1 MSPTGGITDARHGL
15 ERVMLDRVTVRG
27 FKSIRALDDFP
38 LRALNVLIGA
48 NGAGKSNFITFFDLL
63 ARMSEQRL
71 DYFVEEH
78 AGPDALLFGSRKR
91 TRRIET
97 KLTSGKNTY
106 ECSLVP
112 MGHRFM
118 LEGETTAYAAPDSR
132 AGPAKARPPDRV
144 AAVAD
149 RLAPAGPPG
158 LAIGHWRVYHF
169 HDTSTA
175 SPIRQAQ
182 ATRDNLRLKPD
193 AGNLAPFLRLLR
205 ERYPAEYRRV
215 VDAARLAAPFF
226 GGFVYRDDPGER
238 MELEWTG
245 AADPDTVHGPRQLSD
260 GTLRFICLATLLL
273 QPSHLQPTTILI
285 DEPEIGLH
293 PYALGLLAALL
304 RQASQSRQLI
314 VSTQSADLVSELDP
328 QDVVVVSRRDGE
340 SVFERLDPVRLR
352 DWLEDHAL
360 GDLWKMNI
368 LGGRPAP

>member
-1 MSPTGGITDARHGL
+1 
-15 ERVMLDRVTVRG
+15 MLDRVTIRG
-27 FKSIRALDDFP
+27 FKSIRALDDFG
-38 LRALNVLIGA
+38 LRPLNVLIGA

-71 DYFVEEH
+71 QHFVEEH
-78 AGPDALLFGSRKR
+78 DGPDALLFGTRKR

-97 KLTSGKNTY
+97 KLTSGANTY

-112 MGHRFM
+112 MGRRFM
-118 LEGETTAYAAPDSR
+118 LESQTTWSGPPESRTAPSEKR
-132 AGPAKARPPDRV
+132 QGGHIAE
-144 AAVAD
+144 VAD
-149 RLAPAGPPG
+149 RLSLDLPG
-158 LAIGHWRVYHF
+158 LALGRWRLYHF

-215 VDAARLAAPFF
+215 VDVVRLAAPFF
-226 GGFVYRDDPGER
+226 REFVHRDDPGER
-238 MELEWTG
+238 IELEWTDVT
-245 AADPDTVHGPRQLSD
+245 DPNTVRGPRQFSD

-273 QPSHLQPTTILI
+273 EPSRLQPMTILI

-293 PYALGLLAALL
+293 PYALSLLGALL
-304 RQASQSRQLI
+304 RQASQSRQVI
-314 VSTQSADLVSELDP
+314 VSTQSVDLVSELHP
-328 QDVVVVSRRDGE
+328 EDVVVVSRRDGE
-340 SVFERLDPVRLR
+340 SVFERLDCDRLS
-352 DWLEDHAL
+352 DWLEDYAL

-368 LGGRPAP
+368 LGGRPAR